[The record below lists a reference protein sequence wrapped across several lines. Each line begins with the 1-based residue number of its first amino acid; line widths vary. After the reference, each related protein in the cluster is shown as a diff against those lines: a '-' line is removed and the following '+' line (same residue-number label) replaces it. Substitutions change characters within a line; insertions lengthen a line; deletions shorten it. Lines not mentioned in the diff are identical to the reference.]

1 MPSVAYI
8 IRRRRSRK
16 AFKQS
21 RRRRSALWVF
31 LIVVLPTILALT
43 PALLSLA
50 LALWLYAQAAS
61 TFPADPQ
68 ALSLSPKHG
77 STQFYD
83 RSSSVPIYTLQ
94 DPLGDQ
100 RRWIS
105 LEELPSYLVDATL
118 VAEDRD
124 FLRRESFDPLNSLL
138 QIWRYM
144 LGLPSIGE
152 TGITAT
158 LVRETLLPLARSSGL
173 DERLLQATLLAESR
187 RRYRAEELLEWHLN
201 SNYYGHDAFGI
212 EAAAQ
217 VYLGKSAAQ
226 LNLADATLLAAV
238 ASAPRHNPFED
249 ERAARQ
255 GQTDLLFEMFN
266 LGVID
271 QAAYDEAS
279 VHVSELRG
287 NAIGS
292 PALAK
297 NFVLYARQQ
306 AQRILDETGHDGA
319 RMMAG
324 GGLRI
329 TTSLDLDLYFK
340 SECLVRSHLQRLRG
354 GTGEMIA
361 LDGSSCAAAYELVV
375 PAIADASTMPDRVSL
390 ALLDVGSGEILSMV
404 GAARS
409 QEHQPADVL
418 QPFVYIEG
426 FLRRTVT
433 PASMVYDVPSV
444 YPGSADGLIY
454 TPTNPDNRFRGPMN
468 LRDAMAAGLLPP
480 AVQVANKS
488 GMAPIIRTAH
498 RLGYNSLDENRLDLQ
513 VLERGGGVSVL
524 DTSYAYSV
532 LASLGKMQGLP
543 NQPIAAGYR
552 GRDPVA
558 ILRIADAAGKTLWA
572 YNRDDLSNETVIIQ
586 PSLAFMVNDILADG
600 SARQSVLES
609 QDELLRSSH
618 AAAVVDGHSEDKRDS
633 WTVGYTP
640 EIVLAVHGERV
651 DGAAMSLGP
660 YERAATAP
668 IWRALID
675 YLHHRGNLPQS
686 GWPVPVDIEEFL
698 VCEISGMLPAATDHC
713 PTRSEIV
720 PSGTPLRR
728 DTLWQRFELNRVT
741 GLLASVT
748 TPENLREEV
757 VFFVPPDDV
766 LAWWTTN
773 DKPLPPT
780 SYDNENRGEF
790 ARAVRLTLP
799 REYAY
804 VGGVVEI
811 AGSINEAD
819 ADQFLLEYGDGV
831 NPHSWVNIAAE
842 NNFDAPLEFKSRW
855 DTAGLHGVYTLRLT
869 SQSADGQRFL
879 DTVQVTL
886 DNTAPVVELLTS
898 DGHTTIS
905 ESTQGVISLLA
916 DARDNLT
923 IERVEFYRNEEL
935 LGIDREWPYGFEYEF
950 SGDGTLNFAAKVF
963 DQVGNSARSELRLL
977 VVSDS

>member
-16 AFKQS
+16 ALKQS
-21 RRRRSALWVF
+21 RRRRSGLWVF

-43 PALLSLA
+43 PVVLALA
-50 LALWLYAQAAS
+50 LALWLYAQAAN
-61 TFPADPQ
+61 TFPTDPQ

-83 RSSSVPIYTLQ
+83 RSGSVPIYTLQ

-105 LEELPSYLVDATL
+105 FEELPGYLVDATL

-144 LGLPSIGE
+144 LGLPSAEE

-226 LNLADATLLAAV
+226 LNLADAALLAAV
-238 ASAPRHNPFED
+238 ATAPRQNPFDD

-255 GQTDLLFEMFN
+255 GQADLLFEMFN
-266 LGVID
+266 VGVID
-271 QAAYDEAS
+271 QAGYDEAS
-279 VHVSELRG
+279 VLVSKLRG
-287 NAIGS
+287 DAVGS

-297 NFVLYARQQ
+297 DFVLYARQQ

-329 TTSLDLDLYFK
+329 TTSLDLDLYFQ
-340 SECLVRSHLQRLRG
+340 SECLVRSHLERLRG
-354 GTGEMIA
+354 GTGEMVA
-361 LDGSSCAAAYELVV
+361 LDGSSCAAANELAE
-375 PAIADASTMPDRVSL
+375 PAIADASTMPDQVSL

-454 TPTNPDNRFRGPMN
+454 APANPDGQFRGPMN

-498 RLGYNSLDENRLDLQ
+498 RLGFNSLDENRLDLQ

-532 LASLGKMQGLP
+532 LASLGKMHGLAKR
-543 NQPIAAGYR
+543 PIAAGYR

-572 YNRDDLSNETVIIQ
+572 YNRDDLANETVIVQ

-600 SARQSVLES
+600 SARQSVLKS

-618 AAAVVDGHSEDKRDS
+618 AAAVVDGHSADKRDS

-640 EIVLAVHGERV
+640 AIVLAVHGERV

-660 YERAATAP
+660 YERVATAP
-668 IWRALID
+668 IWRTLID

-713 PTRSEIV
+713 PTRREIV

-728 DTLWQRFELNRVT
+728 DTLWQRFELNPVT
-741 GLLASVT
+741 GLLATVT
-748 TPENLREEV
+748 TPDNLREEV

-773 DKPLPPT
+773 GKPLPPT
-780 SYDNENRGEF
+780 SYDSENRGEI

-819 ADQFLLEYGDGV
+819 ADRFLLQYGEGV
-831 NPHSWVNIAAE
+831 NPHSWAEIAAG
-842 NNFDAPLEFKSRW
+842 NNIKSPLEFEDRW

-905 ESTQGVISLLA
+905 DSTQGVISLLA

-935 LGIDREWPYGFEYEF
+935 LGIDSEWPYGFEYEF
-950 SGDGTLNFAAKVF
+950 VGIGTLNFAAQVF
-963 DQVGNSARSELRLL
+963 DQVGNSARSELILL